1 MKLHVTRNQ
10 IEKIKRCAK
19 KRKSCKIRIQLN
31 KPSNRNFPNLTQK
44 QIFLIQVARKT
55 KKSFVTLELSL
66 EQTGGFLPLL
76 IPGLI
81 AAGKALG
88 LGAAGYLGS
97 KVMSRVVGK
106 GLKLKKKLTKRSK
119 GVFLPGTVGKSRV

>member
-10 IEKIKRCAK
+10 IEKIKLCAK
-19 KRKSCKIRIQLN
+19 QRKSCKIRIQLN

-44 QIFLIQVARKT
+44 QIFLIQVA
-55 KKSFVTLELSL
+55 KKKKKRFVTIELSL
-66 EQTGGFLPLL
+66 EQTGGILPLL

-97 KVMSRVVGK
+97 KVMSKVVGK
-106 GLKLKKKLTKRSK
+106 GFKKKLIKRSK
-119 GVFLPGTVGKSRV
+119 GVYLPGTVGKNRG